1 MVVIKKVNSIKDFLY
16 ILELRNNSKDN
27 FFNTNLISKEEHL
40 KFMDTYKDMYYI
52 AYDINDDNKI
62 KLGFIGHVNG
72 DIRLVVE
79 PTFRNKG
86 FGSKIIQKF
95 LEIDHEQNLKAQIK
109 IENISSIN
117 AFKKAGFK
125 PKYIVME
132 K

>member
-1 MVVIKKVNSIKDFLY
+1 MVVIKKINSIKDFLY
-16 ILELRNNSKDN
+16 ILELRNDSKDN
-27 FFNTNLISKEEHL
+27 FFNSNLISQEEHF
-40 KFMDTYKDMYYI
+40 KFMNTYKDMYYI
-52 AYDINDDNKI
+52 AYDIHDNDEIKI
-62 KLGFIGHVNG
+62 GFIGHVNG

-79 PTFRNKG
+79 PLYRNKG
-86 FGSKIIQKF
+86 FGSKIIKKF
-95 LEIDHEQNLKAQIK
+95 LEIDHKQNLKAQIK